1 MSATVATGAANRRQ
15 PTRKHWIYLENGSDG
30 NAIAAAELSRAANLP
45 LIVAEL
51 LVARGVR
58 TTEDVDR
65 FLHPQLDHLL
75 DPYRMS
81 GMREAVPRVQQAI
94 QNREPILI
102 YGDYDVDGTTATVL
116 LKTAIEMLGGEVR
129 FHVPHRVKEGYG
141 MRDEVLETAAAE
153 GVRLVISVDT
163 GIRAFAAA
171 RAAQSLGLD
180 LIVTDHHLPE
190 IDPIS
195 GTNIPHALAVLN
207 PNHPGCTYPCKH
219 LCGAGVA
226 FKLAQA
232 LLEAHDAERARTKI
246 LPSFLKILAIATVA
260 DAVPLLGENRT
271 FVALGLDGLRR
282 PVNAGLRELMK
293 AANLDPSQRKLTP
306 VDIAFRIAPRINA
319 AGRMDIASDVVE
331 LFTTRHPQRAQELAE
346 KLERLN
352 TDRREA
358 EAGILAQIEERLKDP
373 AFEQARCIV
382 MDGEGW
388 HRGIIGILASR
399 IVDQTGKPALV
410 ITHEA
415 EASSPNCTLASNAL
429 QNGVILSGAHSAE
442 SKDLLLS
449 VDQQEPRVP
458 HTIAPT
464 LCDTGAP
471 NARDVRALGW
481 NSTGEQA
488 PNPAKNGVHSEA
500 EENRTAHGSG
510 RSIPSF
516 HLLNAIE
523 TCHDLF
529 TRYGGHAHAVGFSLP
544 SSAVPE
550 LRQRLETYAR
560 ANLAEDKLGSPLTI
574 HASLPLDRITPALF
588 TWLRRMEP
596 CGMGNEEPVFAAQ
609 NVRVA
614 SAPRFIKDKHIRL
627 QLAQGPRAIT
637 FPAIGWHWAE
647 RIREMKIEQDSILH
661 LAYKLRENDHPEFG
675 GLELEICDIEIA
687 H

>member
-1 MSATVATGAANRRQ
+1 LSATIATATRRNPPRKRWVYPENAAA
-15 PTRKHWIYLENGSDG
+15 E
-30 NAIAAAELSRAANLP
+30 AAELSHAANLP

-51 LVARGVR
+51 LLARGLR
-58 TTEDVDR
+58 TAQEVAH
-65 FLHPQLDHLL
+65 FLEPQLDHLL
-75 DPYRMS
+75 DPYSML
-81 GMREAVPRVQQAI
+81 GMAAAVPRVQQAI
-94 QNREPILI
+94 ERHEPILI

-129 FHVPHRVKEGYG
+129 FHVPHRLREGYG
-141 MRDEVLETAAAE
+141 MRDEILEAAAAQ

-171 RAAQSLGLD
+171 EAAEALGLD

-190 IDPIS
+190 AAPGSDSILPR
-195 GTNIPHALAVLN
+195 ALAVLN
-207 PNHPGCTYPCKH
+207 PNQPGCTYACKH

-260 DAVPLLGENRT
+260 DAVPLQGENRV
-271 FVALGLDGLRR
+271 FVALGLEGLRK

-306 VDIAFRIAPRINA
+306 IDIAFRLAPRINA

-331 LFTTRHPQRAQELAE
+331 LFTTRKPQRAKELAE

-352 TDRREA
+352 TDRRDTEA
-358 EAGILAQIEERLKDP
+358 SILAQIEERLKDP
-373 AFEQARCIV
+373 TFEQARCIV
-382 MDGEGW
+382 MQGEGW

-410 ITHEA
+410 ITHE
-415 EASSPNCTLASNAL
+415 EENVSSPSGILANEVPKTD
-429 QNGVILSGAHSAE
+429 VILSEATEGSAVE
-442 SKDLLLS
+442 GPAPKVRGLA
-449 VDQQEPRVP
+449 QQDETISDKQEQGVP
-458 HTIAPT
+458 HFRAP
-464 LCDTGAP
+464 LLGAK
-471 NARDVRALGW
+471 V
-481 NSTGEQA
+481 GEQS
-488 PNPAKNGVHSEA
+488 PNPAEGVLSEGLV
-500 EENRTAHGSG
+500 EKNRTAHGSG
-510 RSIPSF
+510 RSIPGF

-544 SSAVPE
+544 SSSVPE
-550 LRQRLETYAR
+550 LRQRLEAYALF
-560 ANLAEDKLGSPLTI
+560 NLSEDALGSPLTI
-574 HASLPLDRITPALF
+574 HAAVPLDRITPALF
-588 TWLRRMEP
+588 TWLRRLHP
-596 CGMGNEEPVFAAQ
+596 CGMGNEEPVFLAQ
-609 NVRVA
+609 NVRIA
-614 SAPRFIKDKHIRL
+614 SPPRFIKDRHVRL

-647 RIREMKIEQDSILH
+647 RAQTMNLQQDSVIH
-661 LAYKLRENDHPEFG
+661 LAYKLRENEHPEFG

>member
-1 MSATVATGAANRRQ
+1 VSATVATGRPTRRQ
-15 PTRKHWIYLENGSDG
+15 PTRKHWVHLGNGSDITT
-30 NAIAAAELSRAANLP
+30 IAARELSRAANLP
-45 LIVAEL
+45 LIVSEL

-58 TTEDVDR
+58 TIEEVDR
-65 FLHPQLDHLL
+65 FLNPQLAHLH
-75 DPYRMS
+75 DPYLMS
-81 GMREAVPRVQQAI
+81 GMRAAVPRVQQAI
-94 QNREPILI
+94 QNHEPILI

-129 FHVPHRVKEGYG
+129 FHVPHRLKEGYG
-141 MRDEVLETAAAE
+141 MRDEVLETAATD
-153 GVRLVISVDT
+153 GIRLVISVDT

-171 RAAQSLGLD
+171 RAAQALLLD

-195 GTNIPHALAVLN
+195 GTNVPHALAVLN
-207 PNHPGCTYPCKH
+207 PNQPNCTYPCKH

-232 LLEAHDAERARTKI
+232 LLEAHDTERARTKI

-293 AANLDPSQRKLTP
+293 AANLDPAQHKLTP
-306 VDIAFRIAPRINA
+306 IDIAFRLAPRINA

-331 LFTTRHPQRAQELAE
+331 LFTTRQPQRAQELAE

-382 MDGEGW
+382 MDGENW

-399 IVDQTGKPALV
+399 IVDQTGKPSLV
-410 ITHEA
+410 IAHETDPA
-415 EASSPNCTLASNAL
+415 VTNL
-429 QNGVILSGAHSAE
+429 VIPSERTEPGNLRL
-442 SKDLLLS
+442 DF
-449 VDQQEPRVP
+449 DQQGNRLP
-458 HTIAPT
+458 HAIA
-464 LCDTGAP
+464 LAL
-471 NARDVRALGW
+471 RDV
-481 NSTGEQA
+481 
-488 PNPAKNGVHSEA
+488 EA
-500 EENRTAHGSG
+500 NHPDRTAHGSG
-510 RSIPSF
+510 RSIPNF
-516 HLLNAIE
+516 HLLQAIE

-529 TRYGGHAHAVGFSLP
+529 TRFGGHAHAVGFSLP

-550 LRQRLETYAR
+550 LRRRLESYAK
-560 ANLAEDKLGSPLTI
+560 ANLAEDDLRSSLTI

-596 CGMGNEEPVFAAQ
+596 CGMANEEPVFAAQ

-614 SAPRFIKDKHIRL
+614 SSPRFIKDKHVRL

-647 RIREMKIEQDSILH
+647 HVRSMKIEQDSIVH
-661 LAYKLRENDHPEFG
+661 LAYKLRENEHPEFG

>member
-1 MSATVATGAANRRQ
+1 VSATVATGAAAPSGTANRRQ
-15 PTRKHWIYLENGSDG
+15 PARKHWIHIDNGSDSK
-30 NAIAAAELSRAANLP
+30 AIAAAELSRAANLP

-51 LVARGVR
+51 LIARGVR
-58 TTEDVDR
+58 TIEDVDR
-65 FLHPQLDHLL
+65 FLNPQLAHLH
-75 DPYRMS
+75 DPYLMS
-81 GMREAVPRVQQAI
+81 GMRAAVPRVQQAI
-94 QNREPILI
+94 AAKEPILI
-102 YGDYDVDGTTATVL
+102 YGDYDVDGTAATVL

-129 FHVPHRVKEGYG
+129 FHVPHRLKEGYG
-141 MRDEVLETAAAE
+141 MRDEVLETAAIE

-171 RAAQSLGLD
+171 RAAQTLGLD

-190 IDPIS
+190 IDPVS
-195 GTNIPHALAVLN
+195 GANVPHALAVLN
-207 PNHPGCTYPCKH
+207 PNHPDCTYPCKH

-293 AANLDPSQRKLTP
+293 AANLDPAQRKLTP
-306 VDIAFRIAPRINA
+306 IDIAFRIAPRINA

-331 LFTTRHPQRAQELAE
+331 LFTTRQPQRAQELAE

-352 TDRREA
+352 TDRRET
-358 EAGILAQIEERLKDP
+358 EAGILTQIEERLKDP
-373 AFEQARCIV
+373 AFEQGRCIIV
-382 MDGEGW
+382 DGEGW

-410 ITHEA
+410 ITHEG
-415 EASSPNCTLASNAL
+415 EPCPSTNA
-429 QNGVILSGAHSAE
+429 VILSAVEGPAPQVRSLAKQDPAISDGE
-442 SKDLLLS
+442 
-449 VDQQEPRVP
+449 EPRVP
-458 HTIAPT
+458 QPIAPM
-464 LCDTGAP
+464 L
-471 NARDVRALGW
+471 RDGV
-481 NSTGEQA
+481 GEQA
-488 PNPAKNGVHSEA
+488 PSPAETNHTNK
-500 EENRTAHGSG
+500 TAHGSG
-510 RSIPSF
+510 RSIPNF

-529 TRYGGHAHAVGFSLP
+529 TRFGGHAHAVGFSLP

-550 LRQRLETYAR
+550 LRQRLETYAK
-560 ANLAEDKLGSPLTI
+560 ATLTEEDLGSPLTI
-574 HASLPLDRITPALF
+574 HANLPLDRITPALF
-588 TWLRRMEP
+588 TWLRRIEP

-614 SAPRFIKDKHIRL
+614 SSPRFIKDKHVRL

-647 RIREMKIEQDSILH
+647 RIRAMNIEQNSILH

-675 GLELEICDIEIA
+675 GLELEICDIASA
-687 H
+687 HQPGPIP

>member
-1 MSATVATGAANRRQ
+1 MSATVATGAAARRQ
-15 PTRKHWIYLENGSDG
+15 PTRKHWIYNRNGSDTQ
-30 NAIAAAELSRAANLP
+30 AIAAAELSRAANLP

-51 LVARGVR
+51 LIARGVR
-58 TTEDVDR
+58 TAEDVDR
-65 FLHPQLDHLL
+65 FLHPQLSHLH
-75 DPYRMS
+75 DPYKMS
-81 GMREAVPRVQQAI
+81 GMQAAVPRVQQAI

-129 FHVPHRVKEGYG
+129 FHVPHRLKEGYG
-141 MRDEVLETAAAE
+141 MRDEILETAANE

-171 RAAQSLGLD
+171 RAAQALGLD

-195 GTNIPHALAVLN
+195 GTNVPHALAVLN
-207 PNHPGCTYPCKH
+207 PNHPDCTYPCKH

-306 VDIAFRIAPRINA
+306 IDIAFRIAPRINA

-331 LFTTRHPQRAQELAE
+331 LFTTRQPQRAQELAE

-358 EAGILAQIEERLKDP
+358 EASILTQIEERLKDP
-373 AFEQARCIV
+373 PFEQARCIV

-410 ITHEA
+410 ITHEL
-415 EASSPNCTLASNAL
+415 ND
-429 QNGVILSGAHSAE
+429 VILSGAQSGE
-442 SKDLLLS
+442 SKDLLLT
-449 VDQQEPRVP
+449 VDQQKQRVP
-458 HTIAPT
+458 HPSQSE
-464 LCDTGAP
+464 
-471 NARDVRALGW
+471 GW
-481 NSTGEQA
+481 ESK
-488 PNPAKNGVHSEA
+488 NPAGPNNDQ
-500 EENRTAHGSG
+500 NRTAHGSG
-510 RSIPSF
+510 RSIPNF

-529 TRYGGHAHAVGFSLP
+529 TRYGGHAHAIGFSLP

-560 ANLAEDKLGSPLTI
+560 ANLAEDQLGSPLTI

-614 SAPRFIKDKHIRL
+614 SSPRYIKDKHVRL

-647 RIREMKIEQDSILH
+647 RIRAMNIEQDSILH

>member
-1 MSATVATGAANRRQ
+1 VSATVATGAASRRK
-15 PTRKHWIYLENGSDG
+15 PSRKHWVYLQNSTQNGASNG
-30 NAIAAAELSRAANLP
+30 AETNAIAAAELSRSANIP

-51 LVARGVR
+51 LLARGVR
-58 TTEDVDR
+58 TSEDVDR
-65 FLHPQLDHLL
+65 FLHPQLDHLH
-75 DPYRMS
+75 DPYAMS
-81 GMREAVPRVQQAI
+81 GMRTAVPRVQRAI

-129 FHVPHRVKEGYG
+129 FHVPHRLKEGYG
-141 MRDEVLETAAAE
+141 MRDEVLETAATE

-171 RAAQSLGLD
+171 RAAQALGLD

-190 IDPIS
+190 IDPVS
-195 GTNIPHALAVLN
+195 GTNVPHALAVLN
-207 PNHPGCTYPCKH
+207 PNHPDCAYPCKH

-246 LPSFLKILAIATVA
+246 LPSFLKILAIATIA

-271 FVALGLDGLRR
+271 FVVLGLDGLRR

-331 LFTTRHPQRAQELAE
+331 LFTTRQPRRAQELAE

-352 TDRREA
+352 TDRRET
-358 EAGILAQIEERLKDP
+358 EAAILTQIEERLKDP

-415 EASSPNCTLASNAL
+415 EAPPSEI
-429 QNGVILSGAHSAE
+429 VI
-442 SKDLLLS
+442 
-449 VDQQEPRVP
+449 P
-458 HTIAPT
+458 
-464 LCDTGAP
+464 
-471 NARDVRALGW
+471 
-481 NSTGEQA
+481 
-488 PNPAKNGVHSEA
+488 SEA
-500 EENRTAHGSG
+500 EGPAVSIDQHENGCPILTKSGWESKKPTETQQTTAHGSG

-560 ANLAEDKLGSPLTI
+560 ANLVEDQLGSPLTI

-596 CGMGNEEPVFAAQ
+596 CGMGNEEPVFVAQ

-614 SAPRFIKDKHIRL
+614 SSPRFIKDKHIRL
-627 QLAQGPRAIT
+627 QLAQGPRAST

-647 RIREMKIEQDSILH
+647 RIRSMSIEQNSILH

>member
-1 MSATVATGAANRRQ
+1 VSATAVNGAATRRQ
-15 PTRKHWIYLENGSDG
+15 PARKRWIYTQSGPDSNTS
-30 NAIAAAELSRAANLP
+30 AAADLSRAANLP

-51 LVARGVR
+51 LLARSVR
-58 TTEDVDR
+58 TVEDVDR
-65 FLHPQLDHLL
+65 FLNPQLAHLH
-75 DPYRMS
+75 DPYLMCGMS
-81 GMREAVPRVQQAI
+81 AAVPRVQQAI
-94 QNREPILI
+94 QHREPILI

-129 FHVPHRVKEGYG
+129 FHVPHRLKEGYG
-141 MRDEVLETAAAE
+141 MRDEVLETVAAD

-171 RAAQSLGLD
+171 RAAQTLGLD

-190 IDPIS
+190 IDPVS
-195 GTNIPHALAVLN
+195 GTNIPQALAVLN
-207 PNHPGCTYPCKH
+207 PNQPECSYPCKH

-232 LLEAHDAERARTKI
+232 LLEAHDAERAHTKI
-246 LPSFLKILAIATVA
+246 LPSFLKILAIATIA
-260 DAVPLLGENRT
+260 DAVPLLGENRIY
-271 FVALGLDGLRR
+271 VALGLDGLRR

-306 VDIAFRIAPRINA
+306 IDIAFRIAPRINA

-331 LFTTRHPQRAQELAE
+331 LFTTRQPQRAQELAE
-346 KLERLN
+346 KLEHLN
-352 TDRREA
+352 TDRRET
-358 EAGILAQIEERLKDP
+358 EAGILTQIEERLKDP

-415 EASSPNCTLASNAL
+415 DSIDQHEPRVPHLSAPLLGVKVGDQHTKTVE
-429 QNGVILSGAHSAE
+429 NGIPDSE
-442 SKDLLLS
+442 
-449 VDQQEPRVP
+449 EPRVP
-458 HTIAPT
+458 HTSRSEVWESKDLTQLQPT
-464 LCDTGAP
+464 
-471 NARDVRALGW
+471 
-481 NSTGEQA
+481 
-488 PNPAKNGVHSEA
+488 
-500 EENRTAHGSG
+500 TAHGSG
-510 RSIPSF
+510 RSIPCF

-529 TRYGGHAHAVGFSLP
+529 TRFGGHAHAVGFSLP

-550 LRQRLETYAR
+550 LRQRLEAYAR
-560 ANLAEDKLGSPLTI
+560 ANLTEDDLGSPLTI
-574 HASLPLDRITPALF
+574 HANLPLDRITPALF
-588 TWLRRMEP
+588 TWLHRMEP

-614 SAPRFIKDKHIRL
+614 SAPRFIKDKHVRL

-647 RIREMKIEQDSILH
+647 RIRSMHIEQNSILH

-675 GLELEICDIEIA
+675 GLELEICDIALA
-687 H
+687 HA